1 MKLKIETPTA
11 SDPIARV
18 VSPPPRLPAII
29 VLAMPMTG
37 TVMLETM
44 FGSASRRISR
54 FINEGFNVSQ
64 R

>member
-44 FGSASRRISR
+44 FGSRRISR

>member
-29 VLAMPMTG
+29 VLAMTV
-37 TVMLETM
+37 TVMVETM